1 MNKITKRYRDVR
13 ILVTKDVGKEYNL
26 YWRIANKGDILDGW
40 VDKKGNFRRGKIT
53 IYPSHFKIL
62 GKFLFKKVTRK

>member
-1 MNKITKRYRDVR
+1 MSIPKRYRDVR
-13 ILVTKDVGKEYNL
+13 ILVTKSVGTEFNF

-40 VDKKGNFRRGKIT
+40 IDRRGNFRRKGIT

-62 GKFLFKKVTRK
+62 GKFYFRKAK